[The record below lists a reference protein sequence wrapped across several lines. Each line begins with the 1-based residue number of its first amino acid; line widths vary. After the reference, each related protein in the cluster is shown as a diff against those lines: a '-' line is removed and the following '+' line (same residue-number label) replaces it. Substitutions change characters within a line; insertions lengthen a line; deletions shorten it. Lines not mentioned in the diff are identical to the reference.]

1 MKEGKSP
8 KPQGEGDRIAKVM
21 ARAGLCSRRD
31 AEKWIAEGRVK
42 VNGTA
47 LRSPAYNVRPGDSIA
62 VDGKPLPST
71 ERTRLWLYNKPR
83 GLVTTARDPQQRRT
97 VFDALPEDLPRVVAV
112 GRLDINSEG
121 LLLLTNDGGL
131 ARILELPA
139 TGWLRRYRA
148 RAHGKV
154 DPAAL
159 AALKDGVA
167 IDGVVYGP
175 VEAAIDREQGANV
188 WLTVGIREGKNREV
202 KKVLAHLG
210 LVVNRLIRTSFGPF
224 QLAELPS
231 GAVEEVRRKVIREQL
246 GPRLA
251 HAAGIDW
258 QDPGQLPAGRAPASP
273 PPSRRKPQKAHAD
286 RRR

>member
-1 MKEGKSP
+1 MKEGKTP
-8 KPQGEGDRIAKVM
+8 EPQGEGNRIAKVM

-31 AEKWIAEGRVK
+31 AEKWIAAGRVK

-47 LRSPAYNVRPGDSIA
+47 LRSPAYNVRPRDRIT
-62 VDGKPLPST
+62 VDGKPLPIT

-83 GLVTTARDPQQRRT
+83 GLVTTARDPEGRRT
-97 VFDALPEDLPRVVAV
+97 VFDALPEDLPRVVAI

-131 ARILELPA
+131 ARILELPS

-159 AALKDGVA
+159 AALQDGVT

-210 LVVNRLIRTSFGPF
+210 LAVNRLIRVSFGPF
-224 QLAELPS
+224 QLGELPS
-231 GAVEEVRRKVIREQL
+231 GAVEEIRRKVLREQL
-246 GPRLA
+246 GPSLA
-251 HAAGIDW
+251 RAAGIDW
-258 QDPGQLPAGRAPASP
+258 QDPVQLPAGRAASS

>member
-1 MKEGKSP
+1 MKEAKP
-8 KPQGEGDRIAKVM
+8 TKPQGEGDRIAKVM

-31 AEKWIAEGRVK
+31 AEKWIADGRVK
-42 VNGTA
+42 VNGA
-47 LRSPAYNVRPGDSIA
+47 LLRSPAYNVRLGDKVT
-62 VDGKPLPST
+62 VDGKPLPET
-71 ERTRLWLYNKPR
+71 ERSRLWLYNKPR
-83 GLVTTARDPQQRRT
+83 GLVTTARDPQGRKT

-131 ARILELPA
+131 ARILELPS

-159 AALKDGVA
+159 VALKDGVT
-167 IDGVVYGP
+167 IEGVAYGP
-175 VEAAIDREQGANV
+175 VEAVIDREQGANV

-210 LVVNRLIRTSFGPF
+210 LAVNRLIRISFGPF
-224 QLAELPS
+224 QLNELPA
-231 GAVEEVRRKVIREQL
+231 GAVEEVRRKVLREQL

-251 HAAGIDW
+251 SAAGIDW
-258 QDPGQLPAGRAPASP
+258 HDAAQLPAGRTASP

>member
-1 MKEGKSP
+1 MKEAKP
-8 KPQGEGDRIAKVM
+8 AKPQGEGDRIAKVM

-31 AEKWIAEGRVK
+31 AEKWIADGRVK
-42 VNGTA
+42 VNGKVLA
-47 LRSPAYNVRPGDSIA
+47 SPAYNVRPGDKIM
-62 VDGKPLPST
+62 VDGEPLPET

-83 GLVTTARDPQQRRT
+83 GVVTTARDPQGRKT
-97 VFDALPEDLPRVVAV
+97 VFDALPDDLPRVVAV

-131 ARILELPA
+131 ARVLELPA

-159 AALKDGVA
+159 AALKDGVT
-167 IDGVVYGP
+167 IDGVVYGS
-175 VEAAIDREQGANV
+175 VEATIDREQGANV
-188 WLTVGIREGKNREV
+188 WLNVGIREGKNREV

-210 LVVNRLIRTSFGPF
+210 LAVNRLIRISFGPF

-231 GAVEEVRRKVIREQL
+231 GAVEEVRRKVLREQL

-251 HAAGIDW
+251 REAGIDW
-258 QDPGQLPAGRAPASP
+258 ADPGQLPESRTTSAPPA
-273 PPSRRKPQKAHAD
+273 RRKPQKAHAD